1 MKNKDK
7 LVSIIL
13 NCFNGEEYLKHA
25 LKSIINQT
33 YENWELIFWD
43 NKSSDKSK
51 NIFDSFKNKKFK
63 YLWQETHKFI
73 CSKKFSNF

>member
-25 LKSIINQT
+25 LKSITNQS
-33 YENWELIFWD
+33 YQNWELIFWD
-43 NKSSDKSK
+43 NKSNDKSIKIIK
-51 NIFDSFKNKKFK
+51 NFKDKRIKCF
-63 YLWQETHKFI
+63 L
-73 CSKKFSNF
+73 SKNF